1 MDTNMNNL
9 IVNDEKNKVRVV
21 GGVSYERY
29 GVQTHVLDKSDDICE
44 VAQRYVGPNCEPN
57 DVIVLSEKALGC
69 TQGRAVK
76 LTDIHPRPLAR
87 FLTKFV
93 TKTPAGIGLGM
104 PETMEMALQEVG
116 TPRIL
121 LAAAVGA
128 LGKLVG
134 KRGWFYMVA
143 GRKAASID
151 GPCSYT
157 IPPYNEYVS
166 LAPAEPAESAKKIAE
181 ALGKN
186 VGVAII
192 DQNDLGGEILGAY
205 NLPYSNETLIDIL
218 HDNPLG
224 QASQRTPF
232 GIIRKVQ

>member
-1 MDTNMNNL
+1 
-9 IVNDEKNKVRVV
+9 
-21 GGVSYERY
+21 
-29 GVQTHVLDKSDDICE
+29 
-44 VAQRYVGPNCEPN
+44 
-57 DVIVLSEKALGC
+57 
-69 TQGRAVK
+69 
-76 LTDIHPRPLAR
+76 
-87 FLTKFV
+87 
-93 TKTPAGIGLGM
+93 
-104 PETMEMALQEVG
+104 MEMALQEVG

-205 NLPYSNETLIDIL
+205 NLPYSNETLVDIL

-232 GIIRKVQ
+232 GIVRKVQ

>member
-21 GGVSYERY
+21 DGVSYERY
-29 GVQTHVLDKSDDICE
+29 GVKTHVLDKRDDICE

-128 LGKLVG
+128 LGKLVC

-192 DQNDLGGEILGAY
+192 DQNDLGG
-205 NLPYSNETLIDIL
+205 D
-218 HDNPLG
+218 
-224 QASQRTPF
+224 
-232 GIIRKVQ
+232 RKN

>member
-1 MDTNMNNL
+1 MPGDDLDAFVAEYANGVVQPGDILFVTEK
-9 IVNDEKNKVRVV
+9 IVA
-21 GGVSYERY
+21 
-29 GVQTHVLDKSDDICE
+29 I
-44 VAQRYVGPNCEPN
+44 
-57 DVIVLSEKALGC
+57 
-69 TQGRAVK
+69 TQGRSYPIDSVQPRK
-76 LTDIHPRPLAR
+76 LAT
-87 FLTKFV
+87 FLSKYV
-93 TKTPAGIGLGM
+93 TKTSYGIGLGM

-232 GIIRKVQ
+232 GIVRKVQ